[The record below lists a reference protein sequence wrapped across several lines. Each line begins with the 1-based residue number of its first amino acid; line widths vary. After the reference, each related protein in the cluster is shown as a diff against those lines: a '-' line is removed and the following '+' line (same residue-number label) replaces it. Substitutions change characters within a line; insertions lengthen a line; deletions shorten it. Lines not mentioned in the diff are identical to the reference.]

1 VKKVKKL
8 SRAER
13 AFAFL
18 AHHWA
23 TSWELAHKVGTIT
36 PTKVLSELRAQGI
49 AIKARR
55 RGDGSGLTEYRV
67 ARGAR

>member
-1 VKKVKKL
+1 MKVKKL

-13 AFAFL
+13 AFMVL
-18 AHHWA
+18 RHSWA
-23 TSWELAHKVGTIT
+23 TSWELAHRVGTIT

-55 RGDGSGLTEYRV
+55 REDGSGLTEYRV
-67 ARGAR
+67 ARAGR